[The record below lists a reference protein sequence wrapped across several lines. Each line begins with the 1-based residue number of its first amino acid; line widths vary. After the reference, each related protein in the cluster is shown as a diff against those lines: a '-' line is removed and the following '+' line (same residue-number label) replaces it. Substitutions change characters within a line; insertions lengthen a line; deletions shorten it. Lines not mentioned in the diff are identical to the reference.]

1 LFVDYLYHKSQFDA
15 GLIDQKKLITYQ
27 DIKLSHMNKHV
38 MYPDK
43 KSQVSLDI
51 VFNQNDYNNL
61 YFLCKYTDVINAIIR
76 RYSALRV
83 VFPAVD
89 YSTLLFHNTLTL
101 GFSVDT
107 ASQKVTLSKRKRSLQ
122 EHFLLHY
129 LQHMEL
135 IQICMSIYNDY
146 ERSSEERKRY
156 PLKNTFAILPSARAI
171 ALDALVKDI
180 SVMYEQTKS
189 VLIAKDSAKSDPKI
203 GYQLCLSKIM
213 HHIKYAQKQ
222 CERDMQSCIDDAI
235 EHNDYIASLNDT
247 LLRYMGYGLQVDYED
262 GLFYF

>member
-1 LFVDYLYHKSQFDA
+1 VDYVYHKNQFDA
-15 GLIDQKKLITYQ
+15 GLIDQKNLITRQ
-27 DIKLSHMNKHV
+27 EIPLSHIHKHV
-38 MYPDK
+38 MYPTE

-51 VFNQNDYNNL
+51 IFNQNDYDNL
-61 YFLCKYTDVINAIIR
+61 YFLCKYHDVVNDIIR
-76 RYSALRV
+76 RYSGLDIQ
-83 VFPAVD
+83 FAVLD
-89 YSTLLFHNTLTL
+89 YSTLLFHNRLTL
-101 GFSVDT
+101 DFSVDT
-107 ASQKVTLSKRKRSLQ
+107 ASQKISLSKRKRSVQ
-122 EHFLLHY
+122 EQFLLHY
-129 LQHMEL
+129 LQHIEL

-156 PLKNTFAILPSARAI
+156 PLKNTFAILSSARSI

-180 SVMYEQTKS
+180 SVMHEQTKS

-235 EHNDYIASLNDT
+235 QHNEYIASLNDT